1 MCPVVIDGK
10 GHVKGRLAAAV
21 AKQLLNGA
29 KIVVVRCE
37 DIVSN
42 GDHRF
47 NYHKYR
53 SFLHKTTNTNPRDG
67 PFHQRAPSLAFL
79 RTVRGMV
86 NYKTA
91 RGAAAFA
98 NLKTFVGVPTK
109 YESHAKLVIPGALR
123 VVAISADRPVTTLGQ
138 VATTFGWKYA
148 GIVKKLETERIA
160 RAADG
165 YAKRKVEKDKK
176 AKMIAG
182 ANKRLG
188 AGAAQFLETFVE

>member
-10 GHVKGRLAAAV
+10 GHVKGRLAAAI

-29 KIVVVRCE
+29 KIAVVRCE

-53 SFLHKTTNTNPRDG
+53 SWLHKTTNTNPRDG
-67 PFHQRAPSLAFL
+67 PFHQRAPNLAFQ

-98 NLKTFVGVPTK
+98 RLKTYVGVPPK
-109 YESHAKLVIPGALR
+109 YESHAKLVIPTALR
-123 VVAISADRPVTTLGQ
+123 VVAISNDRPTTTLGE

-148 GIVKKLETERIA
+148 GIVKKLETERIERSA
-160 RAADG
+160 KD
-165 YAKRKVEKDKK
+165 YAKRQGDKK
-176 AKMIAG
+176 RKAGQLAG
-182 ANKRLG
+182 ANKKLD
-188 AGAAQFLETFVE
+188 AKAVKFLETFVE